1 MALTIRS
8 RFGRFTGNDKLRI
21 VVNVF
26 TLPVC
31 PYLGLKIRG
40 WQLAASW
47 FVFIHLLT
55 SILAEKLSS
64 KLRFFSEKEFDDQ

>member
-1 MALTIRS
+1 MCMAQTIRL
-8 RFGRFTGNDKLRI
+8 RFGRFTVNDKLRI
-21 VVNVF
+21 VVKVF

-31 PYLGLKIRG
+31 PYLGLKIRR
-40 WQLAASW
+40 WQLAAAL

-64 KLRFFSEKEFDDQ
+64 KLRFF